1 MSDKKL
7 KSNSCAVVASAEA
20 QTRETLRI
28 ALQTEGLE
36 PLLCGDG
43 ADALETI
50 TDRDITC
57 VRMLVIVILPKTDG
71 FDLVRKLEESGNA
84 FQSPVLML
92 TARGEGKW
100 RAGSIIRLRADDY
113 LEKPFSGED
122 ARQKIHSITKHYRA
136 HSSPHPVT
144 GLPGHPQMEME
155 LAARLG
161 KNESF
166 STVWLDVNHF
176 RPYNDH
182 YGTEKGNEVIRMV
195 CKMVQSSISTVGTG
209 GTKPFIAHIDG
220 DDFIL
225 IVPDHEAERVRQDL
239 RARFQKMAP
248 QFYSSDELKKGFFT
262 GKGRDEKEGIF
273 QLMNLSTAVVKV
285 QKETFA
291 HYGELVC
298 EASELLRQAKVGAQ
312 DVR

>member
-1 MSDKKL
+1 
-7 KSNSCAVVASAEA
+7 
-20 QTRETLRI
+20 
-28 ALQTEGLE
+28 
-36 PLLCGDG
+36 
-43 ADALETI
+43 
-50 TDRDITC
+50 
-57 VRMLVIVILPKTDG
+57 
-71 FDLVRKLEESGNA
+71 
-84 FQSPVLML
+84 
-92 TARGEGKW
+92 
-100 RAGSIIRLRADDY
+100 
-113 LEKPFSGED
+113 
-122 ARQKIHSITKHYRA
+122 
-136 HSSPHPVT
+136 
-144 GLPGHPQMEME
+144 
-155 LAARLG
+155 
-161 KNESF
+161 
-166 STVWLDVNHF
+166 
-176 RPYNDH
+176 
-182 YGTEKGNEVIRMV
+182 MV
-195 CKMVQSSISTVGTG
+195 CKMVQTSISTVGTG